1 MSFSSK
7 NLRADGLD
15 GLVAV
20 LGLGDG
26 DAQPKL
32 ELREADRYG
41 GATGKTGDD
50 RVAQKIDEE
59 A

>member
-1 MSFSSK
+1 MGFSSK
-7 NLRADGLD
+7 NLRADRFNSF
-15 GLVAV
+15 VAV

-26 DAQPKL
+26 DPQPEL
-32 ELREADRYG
+32 ELRQTNSDGRARREP
-41 GATGKTGDD
+41 GDD